1 MESKIKNILFAALVC
16 LAASLAGCKKNIDE
30 DILHQGGEITDD
42 QLTGNFLYVKGF
54 LDNIYNTIGAGTV
67 ANDARFNLD
76 SNGAML
82 AAACDEAVNSNLNSF
97 VYTLVNGTW
106 GPARTFDDGYANYY
120 NGIRKANV
128 FLETISK
135 GEIRPLNSTLTVD
148 SLRKRWRGEAFFL
161 RGLFHF
167 ELMKRYGPIII
178 ANRVFDRT
186 EDLNLPKNTWEECV
200 AQVVLDC
207 DSAYANLPQ
216 WNTDYNGSADTKE
229 IGRATK
235 IAAMALKAR
244 LYLYSASPLYSTGT
258 DVVKWQKA
266 ADAAKA
272 IIDLNRAQL
281 ITGYA
286 NVFNYSTAAYNNE
299 VIFATQANNINSIE
313 IFNAPVSFDGGLGRT
328 NPTQEMVDAF
338 EMSNGKPI
346 TDPTSGYNENNPY
359 VNRDP
364 RLALTIFFN
373 GSTFK
378 TAKVLTH
385 VGGKDAVDQSI
396 NATKTGY
403 YMKKFLSENARW
415 NQVSNASIRRPWVL
429 FRYAEVLLNY
439 AEALNEAQGPVSAVH
454 NAVNQ
459 VRARVSMPALP
470 TNLNQAEMRARI
482 KNERRV
488 ELCFEEHR
496 FYDIRRWKEG
506 ETYFNKPVTG
516 IKITVDG
523 AGNPVTYQRVKVQD
537 RVFEPK
543 QNFFPFPQEQID
555 LGSNLKQNEGW

>member
-1 MESKIKNILFAALVC
+1 MKRRNVLIFGLALIITGFFA
-16 LAASLAGCKKNIDE
+16 CKKNINE
-30 DILHQGGEITDD
+30 DILHQGGELTDD

-67 ANDARFNLD
+67 ATDTRFNLD

-82 AAACDEAVNSNLNSF
+82 ASACDEAVNSNLNSF

-106 GPARTFDDGYANYY
+106 APTRTFDDGYANYY
-120 NGIRKANV
+120 SGIRKTNV
-128 FLETISK
+128 FLETVSK
-135 GEIRPLNSTLTVD
+135 GEIRALNASLTVD
-148 SLRKRWRGEAFFL
+148 SLRKRWRGEAYFL
-161 RGLFHF
+161 RALFHF

-178 ANRVFDRT
+178 ANRVFERA
-186 EDLNLPKNTWEECV
+186 EDLNLPKNTFDECV
-200 AQVVLDC
+200 AQVVKDC
-207 DSAYANLPQ
+207 DSAFAGLPQ

-244 LYLYSASPLYSTGT
+244 MYLYAASPLYNTNSDIT
-258 DVVKWQKA
+258 KWQKA

-272 IIDLNRAQL
+272 IMDLNKAQL
-281 ITGYA
+281 IPGYA
-286 NVFNYSTAAYNNE
+286 NVFNYGTAAYNNE
-299 VIFATQANNINSIE
+299 VIFATQANNINTIE
-313 IFNAPVSFDGGLGRT
+313 LYNAPVSFDGGLGRT

-346 TDPTSGYNENNPY
+346 SDPTSGYSESNPY
-359 VNRDP
+359 ANRDP
-364 RLALTIFFN
+364 RLGLNIFFN

-378 TAKVLTH
+378 TLKVQTH
-385 VGGKDAVDQSI
+385 IGGKDGPNQSI

-415 NQVSNASIRRPWVL
+415 NQVSNAMVRRPWVL

-439 AEALNEAQGPVSAVH
+439 AEALNESQGPVGAVH
-454 NAVNQ
+454 NAVNLI
-459 VRARVSMPALP
+459 RARVSMPALP
-470 TNLNQAEMRARI
+470 NTLTQSEMRARI

-496 FYDIRRWKEG
+496 FYDVRRWKEA
-506 ETYFNKPVTG
+506 EIYFNKPVTG
-516 IKITVDG
+516 INITADA
-523 AGNPVTYQRVKVQD
+523 AGNPITFQRFQVQN
-537 RVFEPK
+537 RVFETK
-543 QNFFPFPQEQID
+543 HYFFPFPQEQVD
-555 LGSNLKQNEGW
+555 LGTNLKQNTGW